1 MTVLLILCAPQAW
14 AQGGL
19 GKDAHVSLRVDGRAL
34 SEIAEYLRDQ
44 SGSNIVVLEGADEA
58 ISLELTD
65 VPWREALDIAAE
77 AAGCVVEERQAG
89 ILVVLKPKRVTYE
102 TRGTDITEVID
113 LIAKLGGAN
122 IVVAP
127 EVAGTL
133 SLRLTDVPWR
143 DALDVAVKTL
153 GYVVVE
159 ENRGILRVVDPVSLQ
174 AQMVTRSYQLRYL
187 RPKSIYRP
195 QIKSEFLQPVT
206 LNNQQQAQLDISETF
221 TVLKALRKAL
231 SPGGDM
237 DFVESQ
243 NVLIVRDTAQ
253 VHESLRDM
261 LGRLDIEP
269 AQVFVDVKFVS
280 TFNAELTDLGI
291 DYGDQGPSVSMSGG
305 EIPITFPFFGGWQE
319 GIIVGGGNGPYPNT
333 GSIGPP
339 AVIGNAGPTFVPTTV
354 FGSLSFTNVQPTLK
368 LLQRDT
374 KSDVIQAPKVIA
386 LDGVESTIFVGETV
400 RYAEAKSEQGQAG
413 GLQLSLSEA
422 SNSPVDIG
430 FQMLIVPH
438 VIPGTNNLTMEVIPK
453 ETSLSGTGTSTLAPP
468 GFDVFT
474 VGASG
479 LEGSIALPRTR
490 SSTIVTTMLL
500 ESGQTAM
507 IGGLSTDSDLVTESR
522 VPGLWRIPL
531 VGELFKHRSK
541 DFQRR
546 NLMVFITPSIVH
558 SSTDQEILVQREL
571 QRRNTRLR
579 KELESLVAPA
589 Q

>member
-1 MTVLLILCAPQAW
+1 MKTPKLLLSMTVLLILCAPQAW

-261 LGRLDIEP
+261 IGRLDIEP

-280 TFNAELTDLGI
+280 TFNAEL
-291 DYGDQGPSVSMSGG
+291 
-305 EIPITFPFFGGWQE
+305 
-319 GIIVGGGNGPYPNT
+319 
-333 GSIGPP
+333 
-339 AVIGNAGPTFVPTTV
+339 
-354 FGSLSFTNVQPTLK
+354 
-368 LLQRDT
+368 
-374 KSDVIQAPKVIA
+374 
-386 LDGVESTIFVGETV
+386 
-400 RYAEAKSEQGQAG
+400 
-413 GLQLSLSEA
+413 
-422 SNSPVDIG
+422 
-430 FQMLIVPH
+430 
-438 VIPGTNNLTMEVIPK
+438 
-453 ETSLSGTGTSTLAPP
+453 
-468 GFDVFT
+468 
-474 VGASG
+474 
-479 LEGSIALPRTR
+479 
-490 SSTIVTTMLL
+490 
-500 ESGQTAM
+500 
-507 IGGLSTDSDLVTESR
+507 
-522 VPGLWRIPL
+522 
-531 VGELFKHRSK
+531 
-541 DFQRR
+541 
-546 NLMVFITPSIVH
+546 
-558 SSTDQEILVQREL
+558 
-571 QRRNTRLR
+571 
-579 KELESLVAPA
+579 
-589 Q
+589 